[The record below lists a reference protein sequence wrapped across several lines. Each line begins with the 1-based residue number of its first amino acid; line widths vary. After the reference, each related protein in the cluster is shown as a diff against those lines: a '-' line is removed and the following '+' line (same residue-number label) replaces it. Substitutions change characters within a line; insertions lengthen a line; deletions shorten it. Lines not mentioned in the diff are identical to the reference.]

1 MDLGDVIGLVLVAFV
16 LPLWLVLHY
25 VSRWRASRGL
35 ATQDEQMLTDLWEA
49 ARRME
54 QRLENLERVIGPDA
68 TRKPL

>member
-1 MDLGDVIGLVLVAFV
+1 
-16 LPLWLVLHY
+16 
-25 VSRWRASRGL
+25 
-35 ATQDEQMLTDLWEA
+35 LTDLWEA